1 MDNGP
6 IVTGASPGKL
16 RQLNGNGQL
25 FIGKLHKNTLTLVRT
40 SEIIICEESAIF
52 FERDFRGSA
61 KLDVQMASVDLAN
74 VPQRLKTT
82 HFIMTSYFYKSLMT
96 EEGRF

>member
-1 MDNGP
+1 METDNFSLVNYIKIP
-6 IVTGASPGKL
+6 M
-16 RQLNGNGQL
+16 
-25 FIGKLHKNTLTLVRT
+25 TLVRT

-52 FERDFRGSA
+52 FERDFRGLA
-61 KLDVQMASVDLAN
+61 ELDTPSVHLAN